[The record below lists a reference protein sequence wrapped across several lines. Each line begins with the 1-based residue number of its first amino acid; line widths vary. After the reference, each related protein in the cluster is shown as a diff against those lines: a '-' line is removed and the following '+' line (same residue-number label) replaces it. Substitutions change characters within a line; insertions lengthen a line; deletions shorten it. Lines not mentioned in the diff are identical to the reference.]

1 MIHYDVKIHGN
12 VQGVGFRYHAKQA
25 ADDLG
30 VFGWV
35 KNESDGSV
43 MLEAEGEEKILIQ
56 FLQWCRTG
64 PRYAKIEKVDIAV
77 SDIKNYSDFKIL
89 V

>member
-12 VQGVGFRYHAKQA
+12 VQGVGFRYYAKQT
-25 ADDLG
+25 ADVLG
-30 VFGWV
+30 IFGWV
-35 KNESDGSV
+35 RNESDGSV
-43 MLEAEGEEKILIQ
+43 TLEAEGEEEKIIQ

-64 PRYAKIEKVDIAV
+64 PRYAKIEKVDIDV